1 MSNTNKSIRAKSEK
15 IRNNIKNN
23 QEEEKEEEKKNNKK
37 WLLLLLLLLFLCVF
51 GYLIFRVGYDFGQS
65 KQPASPAPLPTKF
78 VIKISD
84 DEGDWKEG
92 ENLNIF
98 VVAGRE
104 YVAPYD
110 RGLYDFQVLNTIN
123 KKVSYKLVLEEDNK
137 DKVNIKYRLKEN
149 GKYIIGIDNWVYYDQ
164 IVLEDVILN
173 SKEADS
179 YQLEWMWVSE
189 NNELDTSI
197 GEKEDRAVYSITFK
211 VVAVELEG

>member
-1 MSNTNKSIRAKSEK
+1 MNNTNKSRKTKSQD
-15 IRNNIKNN
+15 IRNNIKTNEDE
-23 QEEEKEEEKKNNKK
+23 QKEEEKNNKK
-37 WLLLLLLLLFLCVF
+37 WLFLLLLLLFLCVF

-84 DEGDWKEG
+84 DNGDWTEG

-110 RGLYDFQVLNTIN
+110 KGLYDFQVLNTIN

-149 GKYIIGIDNWVYYDQ
+149 GKYIIGVDDWVYYDQ
-164 IVLEDVILN
+164 IVLENIILN

-189 NNELDTSI
+189 NNELDTAI

-211 VVAVELEG
+211 VVAAELEG